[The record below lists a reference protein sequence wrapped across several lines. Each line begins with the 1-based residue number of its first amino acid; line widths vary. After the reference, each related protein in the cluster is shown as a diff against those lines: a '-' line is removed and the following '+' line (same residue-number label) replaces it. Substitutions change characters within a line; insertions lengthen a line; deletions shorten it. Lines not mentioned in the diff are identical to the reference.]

1 MSYLQ
6 VNNFA
11 VTLAGHAAAAS
22 SSCTHQVKYDVFINF
37 GGEDSIDNIT
47 SHLLHAT
54 LVRTKI
60 EAFIDYRLERGDKIT
75 PALVRTIRELKALG
89 DPLLRE
95 LCNLFLVLG

>member
-1 MSYLQ
+1 MLLLLLLL
-6 VNNFA
+6 V
-11 VTLAGHAAAAS
+11 
-22 SSCTHQVKYDVFINF
+22 THQVKYDVFISF
-37 GGEDSIDNIT
+37 RGEDSRDNIT

-60 EAFIDYRLERGDKIT
+60 DAFIDYRLKRGDKIT
-75 PALVRTIRELKALG
+75 PALVKTIRDSKALG